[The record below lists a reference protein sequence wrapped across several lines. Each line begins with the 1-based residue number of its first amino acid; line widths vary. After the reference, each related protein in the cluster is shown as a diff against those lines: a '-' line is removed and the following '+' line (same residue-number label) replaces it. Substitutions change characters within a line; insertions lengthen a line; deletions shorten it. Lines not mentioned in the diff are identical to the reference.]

1 MLDHEKDR
9 QIPFPL
15 GEQMKTVCKKCG
27 SDKIT
32 QQATIMVNPND
43 IENGLNWDSVMWE
56 DYFWCDNCEDECGP
70 KEVEQMK
77 FYEAKIEDVREI
89 YPDAVIELD
98 NDGQI
103 IIYTGEWV
111 EIEDMLDTRNQE
123 KE

>member
-1 MLDHEKDR
+1 MLDYTKDR

-15 GEQMKTVCKKCG
+15 GEQMKVVCTKCG
-27 SDKIT
+27 TDDIQ
-32 QQATIMVNPND
+32 QQATMYLNPND
-43 IENGLNWDSVMWE
+43 LEKDLDWNSVIWE
-56 DYFWCDNCEDECGP
+56 DNYWCRVCDGECTA

-123 KE
+123 KD